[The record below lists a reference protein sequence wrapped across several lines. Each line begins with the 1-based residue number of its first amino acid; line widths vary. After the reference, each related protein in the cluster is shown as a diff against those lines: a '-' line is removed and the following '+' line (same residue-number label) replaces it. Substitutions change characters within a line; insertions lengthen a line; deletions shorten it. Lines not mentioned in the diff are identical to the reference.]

1 MEKATQ
7 EEIKEYHR
15 LREKYGKFQET
26 IALKVY
32 YIQKK
37 MFLDICK
44 EYHCTPSELIRDI
57 ISEII
62 ENKKFKNY
70 IIKAL
75 GTEEGGKNDS

>member
-37 MFLDICK
+37 MLSKLLNGLGQPKDITYRILSQRK
-44 EYHCTPSELIRDI
+44 QLILSLKR
-57 ISEII
+57 
-62 ENKKFKNY
+62 
-70 IIKAL
+70 
-75 GTEEGGKNDS
+75 